1 MKLNSFH
8 QRRQSAGHARPIGI
22 ASPKRLLTGMAFGVA
37 LLSALGVANPA
48 RAAGPQATVASYH
61 AGLLNVMMQA
71 KQLGYAGRAQKLAPL
86 IRRAFDLPYLSRRII
101 GSKAW
106 RALTAAQRNAYVR
119 AFSRLTVATYASRFK
134 GFSGEKFVTSG
145 TEKIGAKYVLVRTN
159 VVKSNGGKVALNY
172 LMQQRG
178 GAWKVIDVYLKGAVS
193 EVATRRSEFRAVLR
207 DKGANG
213 LIRAIEGKIAVVRR
227 GA

>member
-1 MKLNSFH
+1 MKSISLFRGRH
-8 QRRQSAGHARPIGI
+8 RARHAGPDGMIAGAAIG
-22 ASPKRLLTGMAFGVA
+22 AA
-37 LLSALGVANPA
+37 LLCALSLASPA
-48 RAAGPQATVASYH
+48 RADGPQDTVASYH
-61 AGLLNVMMQA
+61 AGLLSVMKQA

-86 IRRAFDLPYLSRRII
+86 IRRAFDLPYLSRRIV

-106 RALTAAQRNAYVR
+106 RALTSAQRNAYVA

-145 TEKIGAKYVLVRTN
+145 AEKIGTKYVLVKTD
-159 VVKSNGGKVALNY
+159 VVKSSGGKIALNY
-172 LMQQRG
+172 LMQRRG
-178 GAWKVIDVYLKGAVS
+178 GAWKVIDVYLKGAIS

-207 DKGANG
+207 SKGADG

>member
-1 MKLNSFH
+1 MNSIFDH
-8 QRRQSAGHARPIGI
+8 RTGRRARRAGRNSLI
-22 ASPKRLLTGMAFGVA
+22 AGATLLCT
-37 LLSALGVANPA
+37 LGL
-48 RAAGPQATVASYH
+48 AGPVHAGGPQDTVASYH
-61 AGLLNVMMQA
+61 AGLLSVMMQA
-71 KQLGYAGRAQKLAPL
+71 KQLGYAGRARKLAPL
-86 IRRAFDLPYLSRRII
+86 IRQAFDLPFLSRRII

-106 RALTAAQRNAYVR
+106 RALSSAQRSAYVG

-145 TEKIGAKYVLVRTN
+145 AEKIGAKYVLVKTD

-178 GAWKVIDVYLKGAVS
+178 GAWKVIDVYLKGAIS

-207 DKGANG
+207 RKGADG